1 MAFIKP
7 DSYITQLQ
15 QGKSLKPKVDTTVV
29 ADDNDPSAVGGLLA
43 LGASI
48 VGATAIGRRIPAVR
62 NYFKPTPKQT
72 LQFSPNKT
80 TTLGDSTTATGQA
93 SELITSP
100 SKALVPAVV
109 NKSKY
114 SQVRDIPFTQGQGYK
129 KQNPIVGS
137 AAYDWTMEAPFEK
150 APAKDWIKWFQRGNS
165 EHPVPTGP
173 LAGVSRRV
181 IPEELDEINL
191 LKLDGN
197 KPVGGYLKFAED
209 RNMPVDRETILK
221 MITRAPINN
230 VNVLR
235 LRTRGAP
242 ENFFTEIADELK
254 TSTIGYPGNV
264 AIDNA
269 ITTLKR
275 MASTTYNSSSR
286 LGRASIEDVQKQFLE
301 IGKNA
306 PEAQQGPLRELFKKF
321 NQRVGEY
328 DKLGKNLDIAD
339 EANRFQKESNY
350 FPKYKSQGT
359 YALRGGENYTEDVIY
374 FKGRVPNTRS
384 GQLEYGG
391 AGPHYMK
398 NEIGFV
404 RYDDLPNPKLGA
416 NARHARV
423 SELQTDLHSPQF
435 DKGSVK
441 TDYFKNKVNTFNTNI
456 QEDVLRKE
464 RAELFEKLE
473 PFTEIGRGALTR
485 EQQQQVAK
493 LTYQIN
499 QLDKQAVTSL
509 SKGELPY
516 GTTAGPLSRSF
527 PDFAMK
533 NILRD
538 MAERNINALS
548 IVPSSMNKAIKMPNV
563 RQMGDELNY
572 GLMNGKA
579 IRKTADGK
587 IKESSDL
594 ATNPKVLK
602 RLAKQYGAKF
612 EMFDMPKSNPNKEFK
627 IIRKYSTNENSDY
640 AQMVKE
646 GRATYTRKV
655 GDEYIFD
662 DHIAAARTEREAEDL
677 LEVILESNS
686 DTSGRSFY
694 TITRM
699 IPSNPDNYVKV
710 PTLIADNEVLKK
722 FLLPMKA
729 YMKTGGLVDKINIF
743 KSLI

>member
-1 MAFIKP
+1 MSFIKP

-62 NYFKPTPKQT
+62 NYFKPQVKKT

-80 TTLGDSTTATGQA
+80 TVLGDSTTATGQA

-242 ENFFTEIADELK
+242 ENFFTEIADELRA
-254 TSTIGYPGNV
+254 TTGRTGGLIE
-264 AIDNA
+264 NA
-269 ITTLKR
+269 TRTLTR
-275 MASTTYNSSSR
+275 LASTTYNSSR
-286 LGRASIEDVQKQFLE
+286 PLGRDSIQDVQKQFLE
-301 IGKNA
+301 IGKNS

-321 NQRVGEY
+321 NQKVGEY
-328 DKLGKNLDIAD
+328 DKLGKKLEMAD
-339 EANRFQKESNY
+339 EANRFQKDANY

-359 YALRGGENYTEDVIY
+359 YAMRGGENYTEDVVY
-374 FKGRVPNTRS
+374 FKGRVPNTKS
-384 GQLEYGG
+384 GQFEYGG
-391 AGPHYMK
+391 AGPHYIR
-398 NEIGFV
+398 NEIGFI
-404 RYDDLPNPKLGA
+404 RYDDLPNPKLGT
-416 NARHARV
+416 NARHVRV

-579 IRKTADGK
+579 IRRTADGK
-587 IKESSDL
+587 VKESSDL

-602 RLAKQYGAKF
+602 RIAKQYGAKF
-612 EMFDMPKSNPNKEFK
+612 EMFDMPKSNPLKEFK
-627 IIRKYSTNENSDY
+627 VIRKYSTKNNSDY

-662 DHIAAARTEREAEDL
+662 DHVGAARTEREAEDL
-677 LEVILESNS
+677 LEVILDAGSDGAARSN
-686 DTSGRSFY
+686 Y

>member
-1 MAFIKP
+1 MAFIDPNSFVEK
-7 DSYITQLQ
+7 IK
-15 QGKSLKPKVDTTVV
+15 QGKTPDVKPNSPIIT
-29 ADDNDPSAVGGLLA
+29 DDKDPSVVGGLLA
-43 LGASI
+43 LGATI
-48 VGATAIGRRIPAVR
+48 AGATAVGRRIPAIR
-62 NYFKPTPKQT
+62 NYFKSEPKKT

-80 TTLGDSTTATGQA
+80 TATGDMPTATGQA

-137 AAYDWTMEAPFEK
+137 AAYYWAMEAPFEK
-150 APAKDWIKWFQRGNS
+150 APAKDWIRWFQRGNS

-242 ENFFTEIADELK
+242 ENFFTELADELR
-254 TSTIGYPGNV
+254 
-264 AIDNA
+264 A
-269 ITTLKR
+269 ITGRTGGLIENATTSLGR
-275 MASTTYNSSSR
+275 LASTTYNSSR
-286 LGRASIEDVQKQFLE
+286 PLGRNTIQDVQKQFLE
-301 IGKNA
+301 IGKNS

-321 NQRVGEY
+321 NQKVGEY
-328 DKLGKNLDIAD
+328 DRLGKKLEFAD
-339 EANRFQKESNY
+339 EANRFQKDVNY

-374 FKGRVPNTRS
+374 FKGRVPNTKS
-384 GQLEYGG
+384 GQFEYGG
-391 AGPHYMK
+391 AGPHYIS

-404 RYDDLPNPKLGA
+404 RYDDLPNPKLGT
-416 NARHARV
+416 NARHVRV

-435 DKGSVK
+435 DRGG
-441 TDYFKNKVNTFNTNI
+441 TRTNYFKNKVNTFNTNI
-456 QEDVLRKE
+456 QQDVIRKE
-464 RAELFEKLE
+464 RSDLFEQLE
-473 PFTEIGRGALTR
+473 PFTEIGRGALTKQ
-485 EQQQQVAK
+485 QQQQVAK

-527 PDFAMK
+527 PDFVMK

-548 IVPSSMNKAIKMPNV
+548 IVPSSMNKGIKMPNV

-579 IRKTADGK
+579 VRKTADGK
-587 IKESSDL
+587 IKEASDL

-612 EMFDMPKSNPNKEFK
+612 EMFDMPKSNPLKEFK
-627 IIRKYSTNENSDY
+627 VIRKYSTKDNSEY

-646 GRATYTRKV
+646 GRATYTRKT

-662 DHIAAARTEREAEDL
+662 DHLGAARTEREAEDL
-677 LEVILESNS
+677 LEVILDASSDSTRSN
-686 DTSGRSFY
+686 Y

-699 IPSNPDNYVKV
+699 IPSNPDNYIKV

-729 YMKTGGLVDKINIF
+729 YMKTGGLVDKVNVF

>member
-62 NYFKPTPKQT
+62 NYFKPQVKKT

-150 APAKDWIKWFQRGNS
+150 APAKDWIRWFQRGNS

-242 ENFFTEIADELK
+242 ENFFTEIADELRAT
-254 TSTIGYPGNV
+254 TSRTGGLIE
-264 AIDNA
+264 NA

-301 IGKNA
+301 IGKDS

-339 EANRFQKESNY
+339 NANSFQKESNY

-435 DKGSVK
+435 DRGGAR
-441 TDYFKNKVNTFNTNI
+441 TNYFKNKINTFNTNI

-464 RAELFEKLE
+464 RAELFEQLE
-473 PFTEIGRGALTR
+473 PFTEIGRGSLTR

-527 PDFAMK
+527 PDFVMK

>member
-1 MAFIKP
+1 MSFIKP

-15 QGKSLKPKVDTTVV
+15 QGKSPIAKKDTTVV

-62 NYFKPTPKQT
+62 NYFKPQVKKT

-80 TTLGDSTTATGQA
+80 TVLGDSTTATGQA

-150 APAKDWIKWFQRGNS
+150 APAKDWIRWFQRGNS

-209 RNMPVDRETILK
+209 RNMAVDRETILK

-242 ENFFTEIADELK
+242 ENFFTEIAEDLRAA
-254 TSTIGYPGNV
+254 TVGFPGNTAV
-264 AIDNA
+264 EKA
-269 ITTLKR
+269 TTSLTR
-275 MASTTYNSSSR
+275 LASTTYNSSR
-286 LGRASIEDVQKQFLE
+286 ALGRNTIDDVQKQFLD

-306 PEAQQGPLRELFKKF
+306 PEELQGPLREVFKKF
-321 NQRVGEY
+321 NQKVGEY
-328 DKLGKNLDIAD
+328 DKLGKKLEMAD
-339 EANRFQKESNY
+339 TANRFQKDANY

-359 YALRGGENYTEDVIY
+359 YAMRGGENYTEDVVY
-374 FKGRVPNTRS
+374 FKGRVPNTKS
-384 GQLEYGG
+384 GQFEYGG
-391 AGPHYMK
+391 AGPHYIK
-398 NEIGFV
+398 NEIGFI

-416 NARHARV
+416 NARHIRV

-435 DKGSVK
+435 DRGG
-441 TDYFKNKVNTFNTNI
+441 TRTNYFKNKVNTFNTNI

-473 PFTEIGRGALTR
+473 PFREIGRGSLTR

-499 QLDKQAVTSL
+499 QLDNQAVTSL

-533 NILRD
+533 TILRD
-538 MAERNINALS
+538 MAERNVNALS
-548 IVPSSMNKAIKMPNV
+548 IVPSAMNKAIKMPNV
-563 RQMGDELNY
+563 RQIGDELNY

-587 IKESSDL
+587 FKESSDL
-594 ATNPKVLK
+594 ATNPKILK
-602 RLAKQYGAKF
+602 RIAKQYGAKF
-612 EMFDMPKSNPNKEFK
+612 EMFDMPKSNPLKEFK
-627 IIRKYSTNENSDY
+627 VIRKYSTKDNSDY
-640 AQMVKE
+640 AQMVRE
-646 GRATYTRKV
+646 GRATYTRKS

-662 DHIAAARTEREAEDL
+662 DHLGAAKTEREAEDL
-677 LEVILESNS
+677 LAVILDATSDGARSN
-686 DTSGRSFY
+686 Y

-699 IPSNPDNYVKV
+699 IPSNPDNYIKV

-729 YMKTGGLVDKINIF
+729 YMKTGGLVDKVNIF

>member
-1 MAFIKP
+1 MSFIKP

-15 QGKSLKPKVDTTVV
+15 QGKTPIPKKDTTVV
-29 ADDNDPSAVGGLLA
+29 ADNSDPSAVGGLLA

-62 NYFKPTPKQT
+62 NYFKPQVKKT

-80 TTLGDSTTATGQA
+80 TVLGDSTTATGQA

-150 APAKDWIKWFQRGNS
+150 APAKDWIRWFQRGNS

-209 RNMPVDRETILK
+209 RNMAVDRETILK

-242 ENFFTEIADELK
+242 ENFFTEIADELRAA
-254 TSTIGYPGNV
+254 TVGFPGNTAV
-264 AIDNA
+264 EKA
-269 ITTLKR
+269 TTSLTR
-275 MASTTYNSSSR
+275 LASTTYNSSR
-286 LGRASIEDVQKQFLE
+286 ALGRNTIDDVQKQFLD

-306 PEAQQGPLRELFKKF
+306 PEGLQGPLREVFKKF
-321 NQRVGEY
+321 NQKVGEY
-328 DKLGKNLDIAD
+328 DKLGKKLEMAD
-339 EANRFQKESNY
+339 EANRFQKDANY

-359 YALRGGENYTEDVIY
+359 YAMRGGENYTEDVVY
-374 FKGRVPNTRS
+374 FKGRVPNTKS
-384 GQLEYGG
+384 GQFDYGG
-391 AGPHYMK
+391 AGPHYIK
-398 NEIGFV
+398 NEIGFI
-404 RYDDLPNPKLGA
+404 RYDDLPNPKLGV
-416 NARHARV
+416 NARHVRV

-441 TDYFKNKVNTFNTNI
+441 TNYFKNKVNTFNTNI
-456 QEDVLRKE
+456 QEDVLRRE
-464 RAELFEKLE
+464 RTELFEKLE
-473 PFTEIGRGALTR
+473 PFREIGRGALTR

-493 LTYQIN
+493 LTYQLN
-499 QLDKQAVTSL
+499 QLDSQAVTSL

-579 IRKTADGK
+579 IRRTADGK
-587 IKESSDL
+587 VKESSDL

-602 RLAKQYGAKF
+602 RIAKQYGAKF
-612 EMFDMPKSNPNKEFK
+612 EMFDMPKSNPLKEFK
-627 IIRKYSTNENSDY
+627 VIRKYSTKDNSDY

-646 GRATYTRKV
+646 GRATYTRKT

-662 DHIAAARTEREAEDL
+662 DHLGAARTEREAEDL
-677 LEVILESNS
+677 LEVILDASSDSARSN
-686 DTSGRSFY
+686 Y

-729 YMKTGGLVDKINIF
+729 YMKTGGLVDKVNIF

>member
-1 MAFIKP
+1 MSFIKP

-15 QGKSLKPKVDTTVV
+15 QGKTPIPKKDTTVV
-29 ADDNDPSAVGGLLA
+29 SDDNDPSAVGGLLA

-62 NYFKPTPKQT
+62 NYFKPQVKKT

-80 TTLGDSTTATGQA
+80 TVLGDSTTATGQA

-150 APAKDWIKWFQRGNS
+150 APAKDWIRWFQRGNS

-209 RNMPVDRETILK
+209 RNMAVDRETILK

-242 ENFFTEIADELK
+242 ENFFTEIADDLRAA
-254 TSTIGYPGNV
+254 TVGFPGNTAV
-264 AIDNA
+264 EKA
-269 ITTLKR
+269 TVGLTRL
-275 MASTTYNSSSR
+275 ASTTYNSSRS
-286 LGRASIEDVQKQFLE
+286 LGRNTIDDVQKQFLD

-321 NQRVGEY
+321 NQKVGEY
-328 DKLGKNLDIAD
+328 DKLGKKIEMAD
-339 EANRFQKESNY
+339 EANRFQKDPNY

-359 YALRGGENYTEDVIY
+359 YAMRGGENYTEDVVY
-374 FKGRVPNTRS
+374 FKGRVPNTKS
-384 GQLEYGG
+384 GQFEYGG
-391 AGPHYMK
+391 AGPHYIK
-398 NEIGFV
+398 NEIGFI

-416 NARHARV
+416 NARHVRV

-435 DKGSVK
+435 DRGGAR
-441 TDYFKNKVNTFNTNI
+441 TNYFKNKVNTFNTNI
-456 QEDVLRKE
+456 QEDVLRRE
-464 RAELFEKLE
+464 RTELFEKLE
-473 PFTEIGRGALTR
+473 PFREIGRGSLTR

-499 QLDKQAVTSL
+499 QLDSQAVTSL

-579 IRKTADGK
+579 IRRTADGK
-587 IKESSDL
+587 VKESSDL

-602 RLAKQYGAKF
+602 RIAKQYGAKF
-612 EMFDMPKSNPNKEFK
+612 EMFDMPKSNPLKEFK
-627 IIRKYSTNENSDY
+627 VIRKYSTKDNSDY

-646 GRATYTRKV
+646 GRATYTRKT

-662 DHIAAARTEREAEDL
+662 DHLGAARTEREAEDL
-677 LEVILESNS
+677 LEVILDVSSDSARSN
-686 DTSGRSFY
+686 Y

-729 YMKTGGLVDKINIF
+729 YMKTGGLVDKVNIF